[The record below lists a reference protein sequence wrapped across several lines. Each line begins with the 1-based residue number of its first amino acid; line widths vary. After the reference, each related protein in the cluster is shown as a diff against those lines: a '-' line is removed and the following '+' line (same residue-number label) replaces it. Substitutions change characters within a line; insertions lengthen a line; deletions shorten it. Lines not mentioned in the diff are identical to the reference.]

1 MNFPLSAIPL
11 FHNANFSELCCLN
24 IFYQLFASCMAINH
38 TAYLRNTIEY
48 KDEAHNIFAL
58 TIKVAYQL

>member
-1 MNFPLSAIPL
+1 
-11 FHNANFSELCCLN
+11 
-24 IFYQLFASCMAINH
+24 MAINH

-58 TIKVAYQL
+58 TIKVAYQLYSCEPSQNGWFLDNPHWHT